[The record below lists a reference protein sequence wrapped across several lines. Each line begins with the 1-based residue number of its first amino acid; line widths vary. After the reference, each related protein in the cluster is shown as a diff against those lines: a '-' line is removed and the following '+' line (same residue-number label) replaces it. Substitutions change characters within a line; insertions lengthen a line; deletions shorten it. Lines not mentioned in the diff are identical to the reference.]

1 MKITVIVPTL
11 NEEGL
16 MEQVLGQFG
25 PPGSAGSDGPDVEVI
40 VADGG
45 SIDRTVGVA
54 EGLGAEVVVTAPGRG
69 AQMDRAARSATGDIL
84 LFLHADTML
93 PGGWKEAVER
103 AMARPGVVAGA
114 FRLSIGAPG
123 PWFRVVEFVAR
134 QRARFLGLVFGDQAL
149 FVRRDVFFSIG
160 GFRGLPLMEDV
171 DCVKR
176 LRKEGVV
183 ALLEERVITS
193 PRRWT
198 RGGRLKNTLKNWLFL
213 LLYRAGLPPA
223 RLYKWYYR

>member
-16 MEQVLGQFG
+16 MERVLGQFG
-25 PPGSAGSDGPDVEVI
+25 ASTPRGSDGRDVEVS

-45 SIDRTVGVA
+45 SIDRTVAGA
-54 EGLGAEVVVTAPGRG
+54 EGLGAEVVITAPGRG
-69 AQMDRAARSATGDIL
+69 AQMDRAARSAGGDVL

-93 PGGWKEAVER
+93 PGAWKEAVER

-123 PWFRVVEFVAR
+123 LWFRVVEFVAR

-160 GFRGLPLMEDV
+160 GVRGLPLMEDV
-171 DCVKR
+171 EFGKR
-176 LRKEGVV
+176 VS
-183 ALLEERVITS
+183 LLPI
-193 PRRWT
+193 
-198 RGGRLKNTLKNWLFL
+198 
-213 LLYRAGLPPA
+213 
-223 RLYKWYYR
+223 